1 MAQES
6 KVVSLRDAPG
16 ARTELPAALIRL
28 RDASARSLTRVMSEF
43 FDSADDVLFGMADRA
58 GSNQD
63 QIAYF
68 DAMRELRLRRKTM
81 TNTMLHWVARAFNEI
96 GRFDPMPRSR
106 SLEDVDQDS
115 LTLLDDNELEQKVA
129 IESLINKLANR
140 YAEPVRLLSARI
152 AHVSGHRDLA
162 DRQMPLSPEVICT
175 GLGQASGELDIDIRA
190 RLVVLKLFDRLLLDR
205 LSSLYQDTNRML
217 VAEGVLPDL
226 RRSRAVSPQKDAAP
240 RRPVPPGTSRAPA
253 ASERPQGDS
262 SDQAESSVTFSEL
275 TALLHRSEGGEQGLS
290 GGGVPAGSGT
300 APQLDTGALMRQLGG
315 IQGSA
320 MTSENGEVLP
330 LSELLGRVLER
341 GAGQGGQGLPV
352 NQVDGDVINLVAMLF
367 EFILD
372 DRQLPSVMKVL
383 IGRLQIP
390 VLKVALLD
398 RSFFNRGG
406 HPARKLLNELALAG
420 IGWSPRGDNQRDPLR
435 EKIEGIVDR
444 LLNEFTDNV
453 GLFDELLGDFQ
464 HFMDLDRRR
473 RELVEQRLR
482 DAEEGRAR
490 HELARERVGK
500 LLTGV
505 LDTYRLPDRAL
516 AIVQEP
522 WRKYL
527 EWVFLREGDKSG
539 AWQEATDL
547 TIRLAWSLDPQPV
560 EETTRDD
567 LLKAIP
573 GITDALRRGL
583 HEISWDPFAIDAAIR
598 DLELAH
604 VDVLQGLVT
613 RPRKPEAEEELLSSP
628 ADELVAEPVP
638 QARQAPPEGAPEPR
652 QPAPESDA
660 KADAVPVL
668 KEAEREPAR
677 AEPEARKAV
686 KTPEP
691 AVTREE
697 VPTPTPEDRTDAGA
711 ETPAPDVDPVWMEKA
726 AGLRVGCWVEMPRD
740 NGRLRCKLAAIIRAT
755 GKYIFVNR
763 NGAKVAEYRQ
773 DELAM
778 ALSTGSITMLDDGL
792 IFDRALESIIDNL
805 RHNRR
810 D

>member
-43 FDSADDVLFGMADRA
+43 FDSADDVLFSMADRA

-81 TNTMLHWVARAFNEI
+81 TNTMLQWVARAFNEI

-106 SLEDVDQDS
+106 GLEDVDQDS

-152 AHVSGHRDLA
+152 AHVSGYHELA

-175 GLGQASGELDIDIRA
+175 GLGEASGELDIDIRA

-226 RRSRAVSPQKDAAP
+226 KRPSAATPAKDEAP
-240 RRPVPPGTSRAPA
+240 RRPVPPPAKRASA
-253 ASERPQGDS
+253 DTERPQGDS
-262 SDQAESSVTFSEL
+262 SDEAESSVTFSEL
-275 TALLHRSEGGEQGLS
+275 TALLHRSEGAQQGLS
-290 GGGVPAGSGT
+290 GGVAAGSGT
-300 APQLDTGALMRQLGG
+300 APQLDTRTLMKQLGG

-320 MTSENGEVLP
+320 ITSENGEVLP

-372 DRQLPSVMKVL
+372 DRQLPSVMKML

-453 GLFDELLGDFQ
+453 GLFDELLVDFQ

-500 LLTGV
+500 LLAGV

-527 EWVFLREGDKSG
+527 EWLFLREGDKSG

-613 RPRKPEAEEELLSSP
+613 HPRKPEAEEELPSGP
-628 ADELVAEPVP
+628 ADELVAEPAP
-638 QARQAPPEGAPEPR
+638 EARQTVPE
-652 QPAPESDA
+652 PAPEQRTPEPGA
-660 KADAVPVL
+660 KADDVPVL
-668 KEAEREPAR
+668 KVAEDEPAR

-686 KTPEP
+686 KAPEP
-691 AVTREE
+691 TVTQEKA
-697 VPTPTPEDRTDAGA
+697 PTPTPEDKAGTRA
-711 ETPAPDVDPVWMEKA
+711 ETPTPDVDPVWMEKA

-763 NGAKVAEYRQ
+763 NGAKVAEYLQ

>member
-1 MAQES
+1 MISGVSINVKRGQVMAQES
-6 KVVSLRDAPG
+6 KVVSLRQAQGVP
-16 ARTELPAALIRL
+16 AELPAALIRL
-28 RDASARSLTRVMSEF
+28 RDASARSLTGVMSEF

-63 QIAYF
+63 QVAYF
-68 DAMRELRLRRKTM
+68 DAMRELRLRRKAVTSS
-81 TNTMLHWVARAFNEI
+81 MLNWVSRAFNEI
-96 GRFDPMPRSR
+96 GHFDPMPRGR
-106 SLEDVDQDS
+106 SLEEVDQDS
-115 LTLLDDNELEQKVA
+115 LTILDDSELEQKVA
-129 IESLINKLANR
+129 IGSLVNKLANR
-140 YAEPVRLLSARI
+140 YADPVRLLSVRI
-152 AHVSGHRDLA
+152 AHVSGKRNLA

-175 GLGQASGELDIDIRA
+175 GLGEASGELDIDIRA

-205 LSSLYQDTNRML
+205 LSTLYQEANRLL

-226 RRSRAVSPQKDAAP
+226 KRPSAATP
-240 RRPVPPGTSRAPA
+240 DSKPATRRPVPPSSGASTSTNMNDAEPGV
-253 ASERPQGDS
+253 GDG
-262 SDQAESSVTFSEL
+262 DSSVTFSEL
-275 TALLHRSEGGEQGLS
+275 TRLLHRNDGGQQVSAGGRPAISAHAGGGEF
-290 GGGVPAGSGT
+290 
-300 APQLDTGALMRQLGG
+300 DTRDLMSQLGDL
-315 IQGSA
+315 QTST
-320 MTSENGEVLP
+320 MTSENGQVLP
-330 LSELLGRVLER
+330 LSELLNRVLSR
-341 GAGQGGQGLPV
+341 GSEQNLPV

-372 DRQLPSVMKVL
+372 DRQLPAVMKML

-406 HPARKLLNELALAG
+406 HPARKLLNELAMAG
-420 IGWSPRGDNQRDPLR
+420 IGWSPRGENQRDPLR
-435 EKIEGIVDR
+435 EKVEEVVER

-453 GLFDELLGDFQ
+453 DLFGELLKDFQ

-490 HELARERVGK
+490 QEMARDKITTLLDGLLETYELPEKAQIILR
-500 LLTGV
+500 
-505 LDTYRLPDRAL
+505 
-516 AIVQEP
+516 EP

-527 EWVFLREGDKSG
+527 EWLFLREGEKSA
-539 AWQEATDL
+539 AWQDASDL
-547 TIRLAWSLDPQPV
+547 TMRLAWSLDPQPV
-560 EETTRDD
+560 EENTRGD

-573 GITDALRRGL
+573 VITDTLRNGL
-583 HEISWDPFAIDAAIR
+583 HEISWDPFAIDAVIR

-613 RPRKPEAEEELLSSP
+613 RPREEKREKELPSGP
-628 ADELVAEPVP
+628 ADEMV
-638 QARQAPPEGAPEPR
+638 QTPERPLMKEGHVQPEL
-652 QPAPESDA
+652 S
-660 KADAVPVL
+660 
-668 KEAEREPAR
+668 AR
-677 AEPEARKAV
+677 AEPTADP
-686 KTPEP
+686 KTEEP
-691 AVTREE
+691 GASVGVEE
-697 VPTPTPEDRTDAGA
+697 VPTVTATEEHA
-711 ETPAPDVDPVWMEKA
+711 ETSEPPVGIQEAVAEAVWMEKA

-763 NGAKVAEYRQ
+763 NGAKVAEYLQ
-773 DELAM
+773 DELAL
-778 ALSTGSITMLDDGL
+778 ALSQGQVTLLDDGL

>member
-115 LTLLDDNELEQKVA
+115 LTLLDDSELEQKVA

-140 YAEPVRLLSARI
+140 YAEPVRLLSVRI

-175 GLGQASGELDIDIRA
+175 GLGEASGELDIDIRA

-205 LSSLYQDTNRML
+205 LSSLYKDTNQML

-226 RRSRAVSPQKDAAP
+226 KRPPAATPPKDAAP
-240 RRPVPPGTSRAPA
+240 RRPVPPSTSRASA
-253 ASERPQGDS
+253 DTERPQGDGR
-262 SDQAESSVTFSEL
+262 DEAESSVTFSEL
-275 TALLHRSEGGEQGLS
+275 TALLHRSEGAQQGLS
-290 GGGVPAGSGT
+290 GGMPAGAGS
-300 APQLDTGALMRQLGG
+300 AQQLDTSALMRQLGG

-372 DRQLPSVMKVL
+372 DRQLPSVMKML

-453 GLFDELLGDFQ
+453 GLFDELLVDFQ

-500 LLTGV
+500 LLAGV

-527 EWVFLREGDKSG
+527 EWLFLREGDKSG

-613 RPRKPEAEEELLSSP
+613 RPRKPETEEELPSGP
-628 ADELVAEPVP
+628 ADELVVAEPAP
-638 QARQAPPEGAPEPR
+638 EARQASPEPAPEP
-652 QPAPESDA
+652 EV
-660 KADAVPVL
+660 KADDVPVL
-668 KEAEREPAR
+668 KVAEEEPAR
-677 AEPEARKAV
+677 AEPEARKPV
-686 KTPEP
+686 KAPEP
-691 AVTREE
+691 AATPEKA
-697 VPTPTPEDRTDAGA
+697 PTPTPESKAEARA
-711 ETPAPDVDPVWMEKA
+711 ETPVPEVDSVWMEKA

-763 NGAKVAEYRQ
+763 NGAKVAEYLQ

>member
-1 MAQES
+1 MNLREAQ
-6 KVVSLRDAPG
+6 G
-16 ARTELPAALIRL
+16 ATADLPSALVRL
-28 RDASARSLTRVMSEF
+28 RDASVRSLSAILSEF

-81 TNTMLHWVARAFNEI
+81 TKTTLAWVTRAFNEI
-96 GRFDPMPRSR
+96 GQFDPMPRSR
-106 SLEDVDQDS
+106 GLEDVDQDS
-115 LTLLDDNELEQKVA
+115 LSILDDSELEKKVA
-129 IESLINKLANR
+129 IDSLINKLAGR

-152 AHVSGHRDLA
+152 AHVSGHRELA
-162 DRQMPLSPEVICT
+162 GRQMPLSPEVICT
-175 GLGQASGELDIDIRA
+175 GLGHASGDLDIDIRA
-190 RLVVLKLFDRLLLDR
+190 RLVVIKLFDRLLVDR
-205 LSSLYQDTNRML
+205 LASLYQEANRLL

-226 RRSRAVSPQKDAAP
+226 KRPPVAGQPASRVT
-240 RRPVPPGTSRAPA
+240 RRPVPPAGKAARVAAPGA
-253 ASERPQGDS
+253 GGEGAEDAS
-262 SDQAESSVTFSEL
+262 AVTFSEL
-275 TALLHRSEGGEQGLS
+275 TALLHCSGSAGATDSRLS
-290 GGGVPAGSGT
+290 GGGAVPK
-300 APQLDTGALMRQLGG
+300 LDTAELMQQLGG
-315 IQGSA
+315 LQGTDV
-320 MTSENGEVLP
+320 TSDNGQVMP
-330 LSELLGRVLER
+330 LSALLSRVLSQ
-341 GAGQGGQGLPV
+341 GPGQQLPV

-372 DRQLPSVMKVL
+372 DRQLPPVMKML

-406 HPARKLLNELALAG
+406 HPARKLLNELAMAG
-420 IGWSPRGDNQRDPLR
+420 IGWSPRSDNQRDPLR
-435 EKIEGIVDR
+435 EKVESVVER
-444 LLNEFTDNV
+444 LLNDFTDNIE
-453 GLFDELLGDFQ
+453 LFDELLRDFQ

-490 HELARERVGK
+490 HELARERVHAQLDG
-500 LLTGV
+500 LLERH
-505 LDTYRLPDRAL
+505 RLPERAVAL
-516 AIVQEP
+516 VNEP

-527 EWVFLREGDKSG
+527 EWVFLREGEESA
-539 AWQEATDL
+539 AWQKAMDL
-547 TIRLAWSLDPQPV
+547 TGRLAWSLDPHPV
-560 EETTRDD
+560 EDTTRDE

-573 GITDALRRGL
+573 GITDALRSGL

-604 VDVLQGLVT
+604 VDVLQGLIV
-613 RPRKPEAEEELLSSP
+613 RPRQPQVAEERPAGP
-628 ADELVAEPVP
+628 ADELAVGTDTTAEASPPEAPVEN
-638 QARQAPPEGAPEPR
+638 ARPADTLAQPPAGRVQQAP
-652 QPAPESDA
+652 A
-660 KADAVPVL
+660 KPVA
-668 KEAEREPAR
+668 KSQQVSEPAR
-677 AEPEARKAV
+677 APQSG
-686 KTPEP
+686 PEP
-691 AVTREE
+691 VTTEVTEQPATSAEE
-697 VPTPTPEDRTDAGA
+697 PALPEVGT
-711 ETPAPDVDPVWMEKA
+711 EWMEKA

-763 NGAKVAEYRQ
+763 NGAKVAEYLQ
-773 DELAM
+773 GELAM
-778 ALSTGSITMLDDGL
+778 ALSQGRIILLDDGL

>member
-1 MAQES
+1 MAQEQ
-6 KVVSLRDAPG
+6 KVVNLRG
-16 ARTELPAALIRL
+16 AQGPRVELPTALIRL
-28 RDASARSLTRVMSEF
+28 RDASARSLSVTMSEF

-81 TNTMLHWVARAFNEI
+81 TNTILAWVTRAFNEI

-106 SLEDVDQDS
+106 GLEDVDQDS
-115 LTLLDDNELEQKVA
+115 LSLLDDSELEKKVA
-129 IESLINKLANR
+129 IDSLVNKLATR

-152 AHVSGHRDLA
+152 AHVSGHRSLA
-162 DRQMPLSPEVICT
+162 ARQMPLSPEVICT
-175 GLGQASGELDIDIRA
+175 GLGEASGDLDIDIRA
-190 RLVVLKLFDRLLLDR
+190 RLVVIKLFDRLLVDR
-205 LSSLYQDTNRML
+205 LASLYQEANRLL

-226 RRSRAVSPQKDAAP
+226 KRAPAAGQPSRPAP
-240 RRPVPPGTSRAPA
+240 RRPVPPAAGSGDHAGVPA
-253 ASERPQGDS
+253 SGSGADFTGGAGGEG
-262 SDQAESSVTFSEL
+262 AAGVTFSEL
-275 TALLHRSEGGEQGLS
+275 TELLHRGDAGG
-290 GGGVPAGSGT
+290 AGSGQRGAGGTLPELAT
-300 APQLDTGALMRQLGG
+300 ADLMHQLGG
-315 IQGSA
+315 LQGQA
-320 MTSENGEVLP
+320 MTSENGQVVP
-330 LSELLGRVLER
+330 LSALLSRVLS
-341 GAGQGGQGLPV
+341 QGPDQQLPV

-372 DRQLPSVMKVL
+372 DRQLPPVMKML

-406 HPARKLLNELALAG
+406 HPARKLLNELAMAG
-420 IGWSPRGDNQRDPLR
+420 IGWTPRSDNQRDPLR
-435 EKIEGIVDR
+435 EKVESVVER
-444 LLNEFTDNV
+444 LLNDFTDNV
-453 GLFDELLGDFQ
+453 ELFDELLRDFQ
-464 HFMDLDRRR
+464 HFVDLDRRR

-490 HELARERVGK
+490 HELAREKVGT
-500 LLTGV
+500 LLAG
-505 LDTYRLPDRAL
+505 LLETYRLPEKARAL
-516 AIVQEP
+516 VNEP

-527 EWVFLREGDKSG
+527 EWVFLREGDKSD

-547 TIRLAWSLDPQPV
+547 TMRLAWSLDPQPV
-560 EETTRDD
+560 EDGTRDE
-567 LLKAIP
+567 LLRAIP
-573 GITDALRRGL
+573 VITDALRSGL
-583 HEISWDPFAIDAAIR
+583 HEISWDPFAIDASIR

-613 RPRKPEAEEELLSSP
+613 RPRQPVVEDELPPGP
-628 ADELVAEPVP
+628 ADEAAAAEATPQTPATRVEEAAPDVP
-638 QARQAPPEGAPEPR
+638 RAAAPAARPEPEPEPESARQAPTEQQSEENLAPGA
-652 QPAPESDA
+652 
-660 KADAVPVL
+660 
-668 KEAEREPAR
+668 EPA
-677 AEPEARKAV
+677 AEAA
-686 KTPEP
+686 TGEP
-691 AVTREE
+691 QV
-697 VPTPTPEDRTDAGA
+697 DA
-711 ETPAPDVDPVWMEKA
+711 DWMAKA

-763 NGAKVAEYRQ
+763 NGAKVAEYQ
-773 DELAM
+773 QGELAL
-778 ALSTGSITMLDDGL
+778 ALSEGRITMLDDGL

>member
-16 ARTELPAALIRL
+16 ARGELPAALVRL
-28 RDASARSLTRVMSEF
+28 RDASARSLTKVMSEF
-43 FDSADDVLFGMADRA
+43 FDSADDVLFSMADRA

-81 TNTMLHWVARAFNEI
+81 TNTMLGWVARAFNEI

-106 SLEDVDQDS
+106 SLEQVDQDS
-115 LTLLDDNELEQKVA
+115 LTLLDDSELEQKVA
-129 IESLINKLANR
+129 IDSLINKLAGR
-140 YAEPVRLLSARI
+140 YAEPVRLLSVRI
-152 AHVSGHRDLA
+152 AHVSGHRELA

-175 GLGQASGELDIDIRA
+175 GLGEASGELDIDIRA

-205 LSSLYQDTNRML
+205 LTSLYQDANRLL

-226 RRSRAVSPQKDAAP
+226 KRAPAPSASKGAATE
-240 RRPVPPGTSRAPA
+240 RPVPPSLKPSA
-253 ASERPQGDS
+253 AGLDR
-262 SDQAESSVTFSEL
+262 SDACEADEAESSVTFSEL
-275 TALLHRSEGGEQGLS
+275 TALLHRSEGAQQTRS
-290 GGGVPAGSGT
+290 GGMPTGSGS
-300 APQLDTGALMRQLGG
+300 APKLDTRDLMEQLGG
-315 IQGSA
+315 IQDSA

-330 LSELLGRVLER
+330 LSELLGRVLDR
-341 GAGQGGQGLPV
+341 GAGQGQGLPV

-372 DRQLPSVMKVL
+372 DRQLPPVMKML

-406 HPARKLLNELALAG
+406 HPARKLLNELAMAG
-420 IGWSPRGDNQRDPLR
+420 IGWTPRADNQRDPLR
-435 EKIEGIVDR
+435 EKVEGIVDR

-453 GLFDELLGDFQ
+453 GLFDELLKDFQ

-490 HELARERVGK
+490 QELAREK
-500 LLTGV
+500 IDTLLGGI
-505 LDTYRLPDRAL
+505 LETYQLPDRAQ

-527 EWVFLREGDKSG
+527 EWLFLREGEKSG
-539 AWQEATDL
+539 AWQAATDL

-560 EETTRDD
+560 EDTTRDD

-573 GITDALRRGL
+573 GITDALRKGL
-583 HEISWDPFAIDAAIR
+583 QEISWDPFAIDAAIR

-613 RPRKPEAEEELLSSP
+613 KPLKPKSEEELPAGPADDFVAEMVPDVGQASSP
-628 ADELVAEPVP
+628 VAPAPKVKSEVAVSGADVTGQMAERDDHVAPATAPSEP
-638 QARQAPPEGAPEPR
+638 ASAPEV
-652 QPAPESDA
+652 PAA
-660 KADAVPVL
+660 
-668 KEAEREPAR
+668 
-677 AEPEARKAV
+677 
-686 KTPEP
+686 
-691 AVTREE
+691 
-697 VPTPTPEDRTDAGA
+697 
-711 ETPAPDVDPVWMEKA
+711 WMDKA

-763 NGAKVAEYRQ
+763 NGAKVAEYLQ
-773 DELAM
+773 EELAL
-778 ALSTGSITMLDDGL
+778 ALSRAEVTLLDDGL

>member
-6 KVVSLRDAPG
+6 KVVSLREAQGP
-16 ARTELPAALIRL
+16 RIELPPALIRL
-28 RDASARSLTRVMSEF
+28 RDASARSLGTVMSEF

-68 DAMRELRLRRKTM
+68 DAMRELRLRRKAM
-81 TNTMLHWVARAFNEI
+81 TKSILNWVGRAFNEI

-106 SLEDVDQDS
+106 GLEDVDQDS
-115 LTLLDDNELEQKVA
+115 LTLLDDSELEQKVA
-129 IESLINKLANR
+129 IESLINKLATR
-140 YAEPVRLLSARI
+140 YAEQVRLLSVRI
-152 AHVSGHRDLA
+152 AHVSGHRELA
-162 DRQMPLSPEVICT
+162 ARQMPLSPEVICT
-175 GLGQASGELDIDIRA
+175 GLGEASGELDIDIRA
-190 RLVVLKLFDRLLLDR
+190 RLVVIKLFDRLLLDR
-205 LSSLYQDTNRML
+205 LSALYQDANRLL

-226 RRSRAVSPQKDAAP
+226 KRPPAGTRENQGTP
-240 RRPVPPGTSRAPA
+240 RRPVPPTGTGGATGPTTGTGAPGA
-253 ASERPQGDS
+253 ES
-262 SDQAESSVTFSEL
+262 SDGQSSVTFSEL
-275 TALLHRSEGGEQGLS
+275 TALLHGN
-290 GGGVPAGSGT
+290 
-300 APQLDTGALMRQLGG
+300 DTGQPDRAGGAYGESDGSVALNTSDLMNQLGG
-315 IQGSA
+315 LQAST
-320 MTSENGEVLP
+320 MTSENGQVVP
-330 LSELLGRVLER
+330 LSQLLGRALNR
-341 GAGQGGQGLPV
+341 GSARSLPV

-372 DRQLPSVMKVL
+372 DRQLPPVMKML

-406 HPARKLLNELALAG
+406 HPARKLLNELAMAG
-420 IGWSPRGDNQRDPLR
+420 IGWTPRGDNQRDPLR
-435 EKIEGIVDR
+435 EKVEGVVDR

-453 GLFDELLGDFQ
+453 SLFDELLKDFQ

-473 RELVEQRLR
+473 RDLVEQRLR

-490 HELARERVGK
+490 HELAREKISV
-500 LLTGV
+500 LLNG
-505 LDTYRLPDRAL
+505 LLETYELPEKAR
-516 AIVQEP
+516 AIVSEP

-527 EWVFLREGDKSG
+527 EWVFLREGEKSA

-560 EETTRDD
+560 EDTTRDD

-573 GITDALRRGL
+573 GVTDALRSGL
-583 HEISWDPFAIDAAIR
+583 HEISWDPFAIDAAVR

-604 VDVLQGLVT
+604 VDVLQGLIT
-613 RPRKPEAEEELLSSP
+613 RPNKVREEEPLPAGP
-628 ADELVAEPVP
+628 ADELAAEPVP
-638 QARQAPPEGAPEPR
+638 ATNRTEPK
-652 QPAPESDA
+652 P
-660 KADAVPVL
+660 
-668 KEAEREPAR
+668 
-677 AEPEARKAV
+677 EPEARAAAPQTRQPEPEPKE
-686 KTPEP
+686 KTEPAPEP
-691 AVTREE
+691 AAA
-697 VPTPTPEDRTDAGA
+697 PESSEPATA
-711 ETPAPDVDPVWMEKA
+711 EPAPSAPEADPVWMEKA

-763 NGAKVAEYRQ
+763 NGAKVAEYLQ
-773 DELAM
+773 SELAQT
-778 ALSTGSITMLDDGL
+778 LSEGKITLLDDGL

>member
-1 MAQES
+1 MAQQS
-6 KVVSLRDAPG
+6 KVVSLREAQGP
-16 ARTELPAALIRL
+16 RVELPPALIRL
-28 RDASARSLTRVMSEF
+28 RDASARTLSTVMSEF

-68 DAMRELRLRRKTM
+68 DAMRELRLRRKAM
-81 TNTMLHWVARAFNEI
+81 TNTMLGWVARAFNEI

-106 SLEDVDQDS
+106 GLEEVDQDS
-115 LTLLDDNELEQKVA
+115 LSLLDDGELEQKVA
-129 IESLINKLANR
+129 IDSLINKLATR
-140 YAEPVRLLSARI
+140 YAEPVRLLSVRF
-152 AHVSGHRDLA
+152 AHVSGHRELA

-175 GLGQASGELDIDIRA
+175 GLGEASGELDIDIRA
-190 RLVVLKLFDRLLLDR
+190 RLVVLKLFDRLLVDR
-205 LSSLYQDTNRML
+205 LSSLYQDANHLL

-226 RRSRAVSPQKDAAP
+226 KRPPAATPQNRAAP
-240 RRPVPPGTSRAPA
+240 GRSVPPSRSGGATNTGVTGA
-253 ASERPQGDS
+253 DRAEG
-262 SDQAESSVTFSEL
+262 ESSVTFSEL
-275 TALLHRSEGGEQGLS
+275 TALLHGSDGGQ
-290 GGGVPAGSGT
+290 AGSGHGVSQG
-300 APQLDTGALMRQLGG
+300 ASGAGELGTGDLMSQLGG
-315 IQGSA
+315 LQGSA
-320 MTSENGEVLP
+320 MTSENGQVVP
-330 LSELLGRVLER
+330 LSELLARALNRGPGRS
-341 GAGQGGQGLPV
+341 LPV

-372 DRQLPSVMKVL
+372 DRQLPAVMKML

-390 VLKVALLD
+390 VVKVALID

-406 HPARKLLNELALAG
+406 HPARKLLNELAMAG
-420 IGWSPRGDNQRDPLR
+420 IGWTPRGDNQRDPLK
-435 EKIEGIVDR
+435 EKVESVVER

-453 GLFDELLGDFQ
+453 GLFDELLKDFQ

-490 HELARERVGK
+490 HELAREKIRT
-500 LLTGV
+500 LLDG
-505 LDTYRLPDRAL
+505 LLETYDVPDRAR
-516 AIVQEP
+516 AIVNEP

-527 EWVFLREGDKSG
+527 EWLFLREGEKSV

-560 EETTRDD
+560 EESTRDD

-573 GITDALRRGL
+573 GITDALRNGL

-613 RPRKPEAEEELLSSP
+613 RPPQTPPEEELPSGP
-628 ADELVAEPVP
+628 ADEVAADPLPENAGADMAPVAEPD
-638 QARQAPPEGAPEPR
+638 
-652 QPAPESDA
+652 QPATL
-660 KADAVPVL
+660 KADEAPQTSDPV
-668 KEAEREPAR
+668 
-677 AEPEARKAV
+677 
-686 KTPEP
+686 TEP
-691 AVTREE
+691 AVAKAGTTE
-697 VPTPTPEDRTDAGA
+697 VPEKPA
-711 ETPAPDVDPVWMEKA
+711 ETAPATAAGEPDPVWMEKA
-726 AGLRVGCWVEMPRD
+726 AGLRVGCWMEMPRD

-763 NGAKVAEYRQ
+763 NGAKVAEYLQ
-773 DELAM
+773 GELAQT
-778 ALSTGSITMLDDGL
+778 LSEGKITLLDDGL

>member
-6 KVVSLRDAPG
+6 KVVSLKEARG
-16 ARTELPAALIRL
+16 ARVELPAALIRL
-28 RDASARSLTRVMSEF
+28 RDASARSLSTVLSDF

-58 GSNQD
+58 DSNQD

-68 DAMRELRLRRKTM
+68 DAMRELRLRRKAM
-81 TNTMLHWVARAFNEI
+81 TNSVLNWVARAFNEI
-96 GRFDPMPRSR
+96 GRFDPLPRSR
-106 SLEDVDQDS
+106 GLEEVDQDS
-115 LTLLDDNELEQKVA
+115 LSLLDDSELEQKVA
-129 IESLINKLANR
+129 IESLINKLASR

-152 AHVSGHRDLA
+152 AHVSGHRELA

-175 GLGQASGELDIDIRA
+175 GLGEASGELDIDIRA
-190 RLVVLKLFDRLLLDR
+190 RLVVIKLFDRLLLDR
-205 LSSLYQDTNRML
+205 LATLYQDANRLL
-217 VAEGVLPDL
+217 VAEGILPDL
-226 RRSRAVSPQKDAAP
+226 KRPPMGKAGAP
-240 RRPVPPGTSRAPA
+240 ASARRPVPSSRGSVTGRTAGQPGGSGQAP
-253 ASERPQGDS
+253 GDAGPENA
-262 SDQAESSVTFSEL
+262 DGESSVTFSEL
-275 TALLHRSEGGEQGLS
+275 TELLHGRDSHG
-290 GGGVPAGSGT
+290 AGPGASMAGAGT
-300 APQLDTGALMRQLGG
+300 VELDTHALMNQLGG
-315 IQGSA
+315 LQSSA
-320 MTSENGEVLP
+320 MTSENGQVVP
-330 LSELLGRVLER
+330 LSELLGRALS
-341 GAGQGGQGLPV
+341 GGSVKSLPV

-372 DRQLPSVMKVL
+372 DRQLPPVMKML

-406 HPARKLLNELALAG
+406 HPARKLLNELAMAG
-420 IGWSPRGDNQRDPLR
+420 IGWTPRADNQRDPLK
-435 EKIEGIVDR
+435 EKVESVVDR

-453 GLFDELLGDFQ
+453 ELFGELLKDFQ
-464 HFMDLDRRR
+464 HFMDLDQRR

-490 HELARERVGK
+490 HEMAREKVAT
-500 LLTGV
+500 LLAG
-505 LDTYRLPDRAL
+505 LMDSYELPDKAL
-516 AIVQEP
+516 AIVQQP

-527 EWVFLREGDKSG
+527 EWLFLREGETS
-539 AWQEATDL
+539 ASWQRATDL
-547 TIRLAWSLDPQPV
+547 TIRLAWSLDPKPV

-573 GITDALRRGL
+573 GITDALRNGL

-613 RPRKPEAEEELLSSP
+613 RPRKVQPEEELPSGP
-628 ADELVAEPVP
+628 ADELGAEPAPASSDPVSAEPVP
-638 QARQAPPEGAPEPR
+638 AQAEGVSSP
-652 QPAPESDA
+652 
-660 KADAVPVL
+660 
-668 KEAEREPAR
+668 
-677 AEPEARKAV
+677 
-686 KTPEP
+686 
-691 AVTREE
+691 
-697 VPTPTPEDRTDAGA
+697 TDAGA
-711 ETPAPDVDPVWMEKA
+711 DAPAAMTSQTAEPVQKAEAATAALVAPEPSPEPSSSQVDAVWMEKA

-763 NGAKVAEYRQ
+763 NGAKVAEYLQ

-778 ALSTGSITMLDDGL
+778 ALSEGKVSLLDDGL